1 MSESENENEPQEE
14 ASLGMRPGERR
25 LVSIR
30 RYVPPPE
37 REEYAAL
44 WLALYNAATERG
56 AHAWHFLSADTP
68 DVFLEF
74 LEFGAE
80 SDIRA
85 DLETLG
91 AIRALHEQ
99 FGKPYPPPAT
109 IEEWVEIPSPRRGAP

>member
-1 MSESENENEPQEE
+1 MSESENAPEE
-14 ASLGMRPGERR
+14 AGLGMRAGERR

-30 RYVPPPE
+30 RYVPPDE
-37 REEYAAL
+37 RETYAAL
-44 WLALYNAATERG
+44 WLALRTAATERG
-56 AHAWHFLSADTP
+56 AHAWHFLSADVP

-85 DLETLG
+85 DVETLA

-99 FGKPYPPPAT
+99 FGQPYPPPAT
-109 IEEWVEIPSPRRGAP
+109 IEEWVEIPAPGRGAA